1 MRWGVMVHRVMD
13 GGVKDIVGVVSRQRA
28 AMGGVRNLMLMI
40 DLGCGVSQTE
50 RSKETAQVNTFIGH
64 FN

>member
-13 GGVKDIVGVVSRQRA
+13 GGVKDIVGVVRRQRA

-40 DLGCGVSQTE
+40 DLGCGVSQTKRLSSQEKREE
-50 RSKETAQVNTFIGH
+50 R
-64 FN
+64 